1 MTKQTP
7 KTLEQK
13 IANALTDPHIATAD
27 LYELISETEV
37 ALIAAEATAEAERQK
52 AVDAV
57 MPDAAEAERSAW
69 AAEVHRDRLHS
80 LLSRLR
86 QRLAD
91 VSAAEYSAQREAD
104 FEAVKAKRDALAREF
119 IEFYPDFVS
128 RFVDFA
134 LRTAAVDDEC
144 ARFNGAAL
152 AGEHR
157 RLLGVELTARQLESF
172 SGYEPSII
180 EAVGLPD
187 WAQSGQMAWPL
198 PKIPLAVAVA
208 EAMAPPSDAR
218 FGANWAAA
226 REQDM
231 ARRAAT
237 EARWAKDEEARQ
249 AERKRTYE
257 ASLRR

>member
-7 KTLEQK
+7 KTLEHRV
-13 IANALTDPHIATAD
+13 ANAFTDPYAATAD
-27 LYELISETEV
+27 LYELISETDV
-37 ALIAAEATAEAERQK
+37 ALTAAEATAQTERQK

-57 MPDAAEAERSAW
+57 TPDAAEAERSAW
-69 AAEVHRDRLHS
+69 TAEVHRDRLHS

-86 QRLAD
+86 QRLAE
-91 VSAAEYSAQREAD
+91 VSAAEHSAQRETD
-104 FEAVKAKRDALAREF
+104 YEAVKAKRDALAREF
-119 IEFYPDFVS
+119 VEFYPDLVR
-128 RFVDFA
+128 RFIDFA
-134 LRTAAVDDEC
+134 HRTAAVDDEC

-157 RLLGVELTARQLESF
+157 RLLGVELTARKLESF

-180 EAVGLPD
+180 KAVKLPD
-187 WAQSGQMAWPL
+187 WAHSGRMAWPPPTL
-198 PKIPLAVAVA
+198 PLSVAVA
-208 EAMAPPSDAR
+208 SSMTPPPDPR

-231 ARRAAT
+231 ARRAAV
-237 EARWAKDEEARQ
+237 EARWAEEDEKRQ
-249 AERKRTYE
+249 AQSRQAYE